1 MEKINRSGVTY
12 YKLTNIY
19 PGDTTKNC
27 GLTGIEIDA
36 NFNVLRGKDVKDI
49 FIDQEN
55 GHLVIELLNGEK
67 LVVEDFFD
75 YISETK
81 SVISSVIYDDG
92 NGILTIVTNEGEYI
106 TSGFTVKDDIKIM
119 TDNETIFGD
128 GTEFNPVRLNVSYKT
143 GIYSPA
149 ELSDNKEDFRPGNR
163 YLFREQI
170 DYCNNGILEWAYFIY
185 EWDSLGNEWVKKE
198 LLPNER
204 IILKNYIGVDYAEVI
219 CRSSDNG
226 SVLEIYK
233 KIIETRGAIK
243 LSESPTK
250 KTIWLKIKDGENIL
264 SQNEDGIYTTLS
276 IDYYHEE
283 GEEPLIRI
291 KGINDKVISYIEVG
305 DFLTDKYID
314 RIYLS
319 GNSIYFNLV
328 EETANSKTE
337 QLIPVPLD
345 TLSNYKE
352 GSGITITNNHVIQI
366 KIHSSSEPYLTVNKN
381 GLRLSGVTNAINTK
395 VNELSGVVKNII
407 SDLSAETES
416 AISDLSANTENAISE
431 LSAGTESAISDLS
444 ANTENAISDLSAET
458 ESAISDLSANTE
470 NAISD
475 LSANTENAISDASE
489 ELLSKIKEISGYTL
503 SGMSEVLAV
512 IAELSAETEENFEQ
526 VNSAITILSS
536 TIQEISGHTLSG
548 MSEVLEVISE
558 FSAGTV
564 NKFKEIDESLLS
576 IDETLKEIS
585 GSTISGV
592 SELSELLYE
601 LSSSTINGFS
611 DVENSISELN
621 SSFNETV
628 AEIYSAITENKLET
642 DEEIAELSNELNEKL
657 NQIENEVSEVK
668 NELGIKFSAITNEI
682 SSITVEFLEL
692 IEEEADAREKDIE
705 NVMGYVNS
713 ALTEVAEDI
722 NDITGS
728 IEEIWEELN
737 KKDSGIISR
746 DIVFSGRNGELI
758 TIESGTTVTDALEIV
773 AENAGGGGD
782 GKVKDVEVND
792 NSILDEETGIASLN
806 VRGKDNDI
814 DVNFKNGELI
824 IGIKGISNEQPIIL

>member
-416 AISDLSANTENAISE
+416 AISDLSANTENAIS
-431 LSAGTESAISDLS
+431 
-444 ANTENAISDLSAET
+444 
-458 ESAISDLSANTE
+458 
-470 NAISD
+470 D